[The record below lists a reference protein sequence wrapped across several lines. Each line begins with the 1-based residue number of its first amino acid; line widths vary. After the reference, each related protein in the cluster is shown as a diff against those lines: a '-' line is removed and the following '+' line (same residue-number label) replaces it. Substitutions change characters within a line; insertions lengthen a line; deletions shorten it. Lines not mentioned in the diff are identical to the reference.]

1 MVVLDF
7 SEKGLEIVLVPHF
20 VYEVSRKMFLMLHSI
35 NWPNFI
41 VGLPLLLEMFD
52 NVRIAIVY

>member
-7 SEKGLEIVLVPHF
+7 SEKGLEIVSAPHF

-41 VGLPLLLEMFD
+41 IGLPLLLEMFD

>member
-7 SEKGLEIVLVPHF
+7 SEKGLEIVSAPHF

-35 NWPNFI
+35 N
-41 VGLPLLLEMFD
+41 
-52 NVRIAIVY
+52 